1 MFRGISQKE
10 KQPHRRH
17 KKLFEEQEKLK
28 KELADIETGEQK
40 SKDEASRIEEEILKT
55 AEEIE
60 SLGEKEKE
68 LIAALEKQKNLP
80 ADLVEMMSERL
91 KISGKEEPDDL
102 EEISEQVG
110 GGEEEKG
117 LTNEEIKEGIKIL
130 EKRNEERIDD
140 LKKALRIT
148 DRLIVQLPMNHKKEF
163 CSSRTFNEY
172 EKLHKMVFDYHGTP
186 IEKKYIRE
194 NTKWILREVDKLLG
208 KLPEEEIDRFL
219 ASDDFEQYSRILE
232 AYGIAA
238 Q

>member
-1 MFRGISQKE
+1 
-10 KQPHRRH
+10 
-17 KKLFEEQEKLK
+17 
-28 KELADIETGEQK
+28 
-40 SKDEASRIEEEILKT
+40 
-55 AEEIE
+55 
-60 SLGEKEKE
+60 
-68 LIAALEKQKNLP
+68 
-80 ADLVEMMSERL
+80 MMSERL

-186 IEKKYIRE
+186 IEKNIYARTR
-194 NTKWILREVDKLLG
+194 NG
-208 KLPEEEIDRFL
+208 
-219 ASDDFEQYSRILE
+219 Y
-232 AYGIAA
+232 
-238 Q
+238 